1 MDSKLAIK
9 EYDLPYKN
17 SPRNQPISKVTI
29 HHYAGIATP
38 ESYAAIAKER
48 EESCNYLI
56 DKDADVTQWCPEGA
70 RSWCSSSSWN
80 DNRAVTIEVSNSEV
94 GGEWPVSDKVYNKL
108 IDLCVDICQRN
119 GMTELIWTGDK
130 TGSLTTHDMFAA
142 TACPGPYLK
151 SRMPKIAAEVTRR
164 LKADTGSDKS
174 TKEIKME
181 TPKKTV
187 SQLAEEVIRGD
198 WGNNPDRKKRLT
210 DAGYDYE
217 AVQKEVDARLVK
229 PEPKKSIDEIAKEC
243 IRGDWGNGITRKTK
257 LNAAGYKYDEVQKR
271 VDEIL
276 NETTKNSNSETKAT
290 KLAAAH
296 SFNPSKYAGT
306 YSVIPEKC
314 NIRLV
319 PGNMSNAAV
328 LTTIST
334 KTKVKCYGYYEV
346 INKSVWLLIA
356 YGNKVGFVDISLLRK
371 I

>member
-1 MDSKLAIK
+1 
-9 EYDLPYKN
+9 
-17 SPRNQPISKVTI
+17 
-29 HHYAGIATP
+29 
-38 ESYAAIAKER
+38 
-48 EESCNYLI
+48 
-56 DKDADVTQWCPEGA
+56 
-70 RSWCSSSSWN
+70 
-80 DNRAVTIEVSNSEV
+80 
-94 GGEWPVSDKVYNKL
+94 
-108 IDLCVDICQRN
+108 
-119 GMTELIWTGDK
+119 
-130 TGSLTTHDMFAA
+130 
-142 TACPGPYLK
+142 
-151 SRMPKIAAEVTRR
+151 
-164 LKADTGSDKS
+164 
-174 TKEIKME
+174 ME

-187 SQLAEEVIRGD
+187 FQLAEEVIRGD

-229 PEPKKSIDEIAKEC
+229 PESKKSIDEIAKEC

-356 YGNKVGFVDISLLRK
+356 YGNKIGFVDISLLRK